1 VHAWERVS
9 EIRVLGGTIAILQYV
24 QCTHC
29 PQAFLYLD
37 SSGRD
42 DVSELK
48 QAFLYPEELQ

>member
-1 VHAWERVS
+1 MHGWERVS
-9 EIRVLGGTIAILQYV
+9 EIRVLGGTTAIVQYV

-37 SSGRD
+37 SSCRD